1 MTSHAT
7 QPVCS
12 ALLSLQA
19 YELTTF
25 PALLVADFLL
35 GFANGRH
42 YQEDRSREEEKTSSL
57 DLQEKSLLTVAAEE
71 QNTCGLKH
79 P

>member
-1 MTSHAT
+1 
-7 QPVCS
+7 
-12 ALLSLQA
+12 
-19 YELTTF
+19 
-25 PALLVADFLL
+25 LVADFLL